1 MSWAE
6 TYKINSNLNKA
17 LNKQMINS
25 KFPEIIKLTNT
36 GEIVIPQKGI
46 YKVVLVSSY
55 PGWHEENKLLTNVQ
69 VGISKIQ
76 LNVNAKV
83 SFSNDIYKV
92 STPETSSGWSLIGCA
107 TLNISSNVYNKTMKV
122 YDKSALSTGSTT
134 ASKYDLRPDSDDF
147 VNIDEPYTNMPYI
160 KELIIKDEVCH
171 TSSTEKSDAIPVYS
185 LFGLGKPYWSTD
197 MTNRLI
203 YATRGAILYPVE
215 IL

>member
-46 YKVVLVSSY
+46 YKIVLVSSFY
-55 PGWHEENKLLTNVQ
+55 GSHTENEMLKNVQ

-122 YDKSALSTGSTT
+122 YDKAMLSTGSST
-134 ASKYDLRPDSDDF
+134 AKDYELRPDSDDF
-147 VNIDEPYTNMPYI
+147 INIEEQYVDMPYI
-160 KELIIKDEVCH
+160 KELIV
-171 TSSTEKSDAIPVYS
+171 KSDAQDDSSFDMVPVYS
-185 LFGLGKPYWSTD
+185 LFGLGLPGASTD
-197 MTNRLI
+197 NTRRLI
-203 YATRGAILYPVE
+203 WASRGAILYPVE

>member
-1 MSWAE
+1 MSWSE
-6 TYKINSNLNKA
+6 TYKINSNMNKA

-46 YKVVLVSSY
+46 YKIVLVSSFY
-55 PGWHEENKLLTNVQ
+55 GSQTENEMLKHVQ

-83 SFSNDIYKV
+83 SFSNNIYKV

-107 TLNISSNVYNKTMKV
+107 TLNISNNVYNKTMKV
-122 YDKSALSTGSTT
+122 YDKAMLSTGSST
-134 ASKYDLRPDSDDF
+134 AKDYELRPDSDDF
-147 VNIDEPYTNMPYI
+147 INIEEQYVDMPYI
-160 KELIIKDEVCH
+160 KELIV
-171 TSSTEKSDAIPVYS
+171 KSDAQDDSSFDMVPVYS
-185 LFGLGKPYWSTD
+185 LFGLGLPGASTD
-197 MTNRLI
+197 NTRRLI
-203 YATRGAILYPVE
+203 WASRGAILYPVE

>member
-1 MSWAE
+1 MSWSE
-6 TYKINSNLNKA
+6 TYKINSNMNEA

-25 KFPEIIKLTNT
+25 KFPEIIRLTDG

-55 PGWHEENKLLTNVQ
+55 PGWHEKNKLLTNVQ
-69 VGISKIQ
+69 VGVSKIQ
-76 LNVNAKV
+76 LNVNSKLY
-83 SFSNDIYKV
+83 FSNNIYKV

-107 TLNISSNVYNKTMKV
+107 TLNISNNVYNKTMKV
-122 YDKSALSTGSTT
+122 YDKSTISTGSHT
-134 ASKYDLRPDSDDF
+134 ASMYDLRPDSDDF
-147 VNIDEPYTNMPYI
+147 LNIDEPYTNMPYI
-160 KELIIKDEVCH
+160 KELIIKDEVSH
-171 TSSTEKSDAIPVYS
+171 TDSVEKSDAIPVYS
-185 LFGLGKPYWSTD
+185 LFGLGKPSWSRD

>member
-1 MSWAE
+1 MSWSE
-6 TYKINSNLNKA
+6 TYKINSNVNKP

-46 YKVVLVSSY
+46 YKIVLVSSFY
-55 PGWHEENKLLTNVQ
+55 GSQTENEMLKNIQ

-107 TLNISSNVYNKTMKV
+107 TLNISNNVYNKTMKV
-122 YDKSALSTGSTT
+122 YDKAMLSTGSST
-134 ASKYDLRPDSDDF
+134 ASDYELRPDSDDF
-147 VNIDEPYTNMPYI
+147 INIEEQYVDMPYI
-160 KELIIKDEVCH
+160 KELIVKSNAHHE
-171 TSSTEKSDAIPVYS
+171 SSFDMVPVYS
-185 LFGLGKPYWSTD
+185 LFGLGLPGASTD
-197 MTNRLI
+197 NTRRLI
-203 YATRGAILYPVE
+203 WASRGAILYPVE